1 MTKVCGST
9 MGYTHYW
16 RTNLNL
22 QKKTP
27 VIYEESWQSYK
38 RDVDTL
44 FVITKRE
51 SEQYIRD
58 LEISDNRIYF
68 NGCWETFHLEKYPQH
83 ELFNFDTKYK
93 DWSFNFCKTNQ
104 KPYDKWV
111 TACLILAIINMGIF
125 MKISSDGDL
134 WHWKEGLK
142 LAKEVMKQNY
152 SGHKIMRFGMR
163 IDYDSVE
170 LCHNKDDI
178 PFSIGIKWLYIS
190 KNPDTLNRDTLLYQ
204 L

>member
-16 RTNLNL
+16 RTNLN
-22 QKKTP
+22 
-27 VIYEESWQSYK
+27 YEKQYPSIHKEIWQSYK

-58 LEISDNRIYF
+58 LEISDERIYF
-68 NGCWETFHLEKYPQH
+68 NGGHETFHLEKYPQR
-83 ELFNFDTKYK
+83 ESFTTEPKYK

-111 TACLILAIINMGIF
+111 TACLILAIINMRAF
-125 MKISSDGDL
+125 MDISSDGEL
-134 WHWKEGLK
+134 YHWEEGLK
-142 LAKEVMKQNY
+142 LAKEVMKQNE
-152 SGHKIMRFGMR
+152 SGHKIMRFGMM

-170 LCHNKDDI
+170 LYHNKDNT
-178 PFSIGIKWLYIS
+178 IGIKWEYIS
-190 KNPDTLNRDTLLYQ
+190 KKLEAKQ
-204 L
+204 

>member
-16 RTNLNL
+16 KTNVKT
-22 QKKTP
+22 QKEFP
-27 VIYEESWQSYK
+27 SIFEDSWQSYK

-44 FVITKRE
+44 FVITKSE

-58 LEISDNRIYF
+58 LEISDEGIFF
-68 NGCWETFHLEKYPQH
+68 NGGHETFHLEKYPQL
-83 ELFNFDTKYK
+83 ESYILTPKDK
-93 DWSFNFCKTNQ
+93 DWSFNFCKTNR

-125 MKISSDGDL
+125 MKISSDGEL
-134 WHWKEGLK
+134 HAWEEGLK

-152 SGHKIMRFGMR
+152 SGHKIMRFGMM

-170 LCHNKDDI
+170 LYRDKE
-178 PFSIGIKWLYIS
+178 FTIGIHWQYIS
-190 KNPDTLNRDTLLYQ
+190 RNPLNRVTRIY
-204 L
+204 